1 MLWTKGDQLQGD
13 KNHEYDDDDDD
24 GGYNCYDEHGGEVER
39 PAHQGRQ

>member
-13 KNHEYDDDDDD
+13 KNYDDDDDD
-24 GGYNCYDEHGGEVER
+24 DDEGYNCYDDHDGEVER